1 MVPHIFFRRT
11 ARLGL
16 AFLLPVA
23 MAWTSCS
30 QTKDTFINRTC
41 HNLSAH
47 YNGYYNAGIK
57 LEEATDKLAE
67 THVDHY
73 DRILSVFQ
81 YADATKA
88 KAIYPQLED
97 AMKRTKTAIERHTII
112 DKRGNEKPASERW
125 IDDNYLL
132 YGKCQFFK
140 HDYFEAMATFKYVET
155 TYRKEEG
162 RHLGSLWQAKT
173 FLELT
178 QLREAEE
185 KLDYVRNQ
193 GDFPKNSK
201 WELEAVTADFYLQT
215 KNYEKASTHLARAAE
230 LVKKRDTKI
239 RWLFILAQLHQ
250 VKGEFKQAFDLYT
263 RVIKMNPKYEVG
275 FNARLNRARCSDGSS
290 GNNLTVRKELEK
302 MEKDPKN
309 KDFLDQ
315 IYFAFAGLSK
325 NEGDETAQV
334 EYLNKSVR
342 ASTANV
348 NQKAL
353 SYLEL
358 GKIAFIKRE
367 YRVAQAYYDS
377 TTSNLGNDY
386 PDYTEILNRRNSLT
400 KLVKNL
406 RIIENEDSLQRMA
419 NLTPMERQR
428 MVEEV
433 FQQEE
438 AERKKAEEEKQA
450 NQIFQPADP
459 KVLNAMNSGTG
470 SSWYFYNPQA
480 VGLGFNE
487 FLRKF
492 GDRKREDNWRR
503 SNKQS
508 NINVEENIEMEK
520 IVDVTAKNDSL
531 AQGGNAK
538 EIRKQ
543 EMLKAIP
550 SDKEALDK
558 STAKI
563 IEAYY
568 TIGLIYREQLND
580 FAAAADAFEAL
591 LKRFPDSKYTLQ
603 CYYQLYRL
611 YSGATN
617 NKQQIGPSVENK
629 QRADYFKDI
638 ILTKHGDTEY
648 AEIIRNPNY
657 AIEKANRKTE
667 LELFYEETYR
677 KYLNGEY
684 QAVIQRK
691 NEADSRF
698 PKSILSPQFELL
710 KALAIGKTQP
720 LSTFEASL
728 LEVIKNNQEDPVKDR
743 AQEILDAI
751 HARGTTTPVVPTAP
765 TVSSE
770 VISTPTEQP
779 VVASSAFKY
788 NPDTIH
794 FVVVI
799 FQNIGGP
806 IDPTRF
812 KTKLSNFNS
821 TNFGSKAIQVQ
832 DLLFGPR
839 NKIFVLRSFTNKAEA
854 LSYNTM
860 MYDNDDVYGN
870 VSTDNYFQYV
880 ISANNLPELIRQMKT
895 EEYEDFYRNFYR

>member
-1 MVPHIFFRRT
+1 M
-11 ARLGL
+11 
-16 AFLLPVA
+16 
-23 MAWTSCS
+23 
-30 QTKDTFINRTC
+30 
-41 HNLSAH
+41 
-47 YNGYYNAGIK
+47 
-57 LEEATDKLAE
+57 
-67 THVDHY
+67 
-73 DRILSVFQ
+73 
-81 YADATKA
+81 
-88 KAIYPQLED
+88 
-97 AMKRTKTAIERHTII
+97 
-112 DKRGNEKPASERW
+112 
-125 IDDNYLL
+125 
-132 YGKCQFFK
+132 
-140 HDYFEAMATFKYVET
+140 
-155 TYRKEEG
+155 
-162 RHLGSLWQAKT
+162 
-173 FLELT
+173 
-178 QLREAEE
+178 
-185 KLDYVRNQ
+185 
-193 GDFPKNSK
+193 
-201 WELEAVTADFYLQT
+201 
-215 KNYEKASTHLARAAE
+215 
-230 LVKKRDTKI
+230 
-239 RWLFILAQLHQ
+239 
-250 VKGEFKQAFDLYT
+250 
-263 RVIKMNPKYEVG
+263 
-275 FNARLNRARCSDGSS
+275 
-290 GNNLTVRKELEK
+290 
-302 MEKDPKN
+302 
-309 KDFLDQ
+309 
-315 IYFAFAGLSK
+315 
-325 NEGDETAQV
+325 
-334 EYLNKSVR
+334 
-342 ASTANV
+342 
-348 NQKAL
+348 
-353 SYLEL
+353 
-358 GKIAFIKRE
+358 
-367 YRVAQAYYDS
+367 
-377 TTSNLGNDY
+377 
-386 PDYTEILNRRNSLT
+386 
-400 KLVKNL
+400 
-406 RIIENEDSLQRMA
+406 
-419 NLTPMERQR
+419 
-428 MVEEV
+428 
-433 FQQEE
+433 
-438 AERKKAEEEKQA
+438 
-450 NQIFQPADP
+450 
-459 KVLNAMNSGTG
+459 
-470 SSWYFYNPQA
+470 
-480 VGLGFNE
+480 
-487 FLRKF
+487 
-492 GDRKREDNWRR
+492 
-503 SNKQS
+503 
-508 NINVEENIEMEK
+508 
-520 IVDVTAKNDSL
+520 
-531 AQGGNAK
+531 
-538 EIRKQ
+538 
-543 EMLKAIP
+543 
-550 SDKEALDK
+550 
-558 STAKI
+558 
-563 IEAYY
+563 
-568 TIGLIYREQLND
+568 IYREQLND